1 MRQATMSRLADFDRV
16 YAACLLLLEHIVM
29 AGKCINH
36 FGLVGN
42 AFLAQSHQNGWRWFA
57 QLILGGYGK

>member
-1 MRQATMSRLADFDRV
+1 MSRLADFDRV

-36 FGLVGN
+36 FGL
-42 AFLAQSHQNGWRWFA
+42 AQSHQNGWRWFA